1 LKTLTIAAAS
11 LLVVFASSKVVAAND
26 HSGFYVGG
34 SLGKTKLDTG
44 HDDMS
49 GTGFGVYGGYHF
61 NHFFG
66 LEASIFGSGDLGENN
81 IDITATSFTLTP
93 KFTYQINDI
102 VSVYAKFGV
111 AMTTGNISEYS
122 TYNRSNAHGPYED
135 YDKEDADFDGYGVT
149 YGIGVNVSIT
159 EHLNMRLGYDVVK
172 MDSDMDSSDSWSTE
186 GVVSH
191 EYYRDKNID
200 TKLSNFTLGMHYQ
213 F

>member
-1 LKTLTIAAAS
+1 M
-11 LLVVFASSKVVAAND
+11 
-26 HSGFYVGG
+26 
-34 SLGKTKLDTG
+34 G
-44 HDDMS
+44 HGDMS

-66 LEASIFGSGDLGENN
+66 LEASIFGSGDLGEN
-81 IDITATSFTLTP
+81 DVDVTATSFTLTP

-102 VSVYAKFGV
+102 VSVFAKFGV
-111 AMTTGNISEYS
+111 AMTTGDISEFS
-122 TYNRSNAHGPYED
+122 TYSRSNADGSYEN
-135 YDKEDADFDGYGVT
+135 YYKNDADFDGYGVT

-172 MDSDMDSSDSWSTE
+172 TDLDMDSSDSLSIE
-186 GVVSH
+186 GVVVYEH
-191 EYYRDKNID
+191 HDRDKNVD